1 MNLVFFGTPDFAI
14 PTLNT
19 LYNSPHNILRVVT
32 IPDKKSGR
40 GLNYYSSSVKKYAK
54 MLNIPILEPN
64 NLEDKEF
71 LKELELIK
79 PDIYIV
85 VAFRI
90 LPKSLL
96 KIPLRGAVNLHASLL
111 PKYRGAAPINHAI
124 LNGEKTTGVTTF
136 YIKQKVDTGDI
147 LLQHKINIYK
157 DSTAGEL
164 MKDLANIGAEIM
176 LKTLDGISNN
186 SITIKEQN
194 HNISSLAPK
203 INIDDCQIKWNQSAE
218 IIHNHI
224 RAFTPTPGAFT
235 FYNSKR
241 IKLYKSNIE
250 DICSNYLL
258 NPGQI
263 HFIKPYLI
271 VGTNSNYIKISELQ
285 PEGKRKLTAIDFK
298 NSNPD
303 IEGGYFV

>member
-64 NLEDKEF
+64 DLEDKEF

-147 LLQHKINIYK
+147 LLQHKINIYQ

-186 SITIKEQN
+186 TITIKEQN

-203 INIDDCQIKWNQSAE
+203 ININDCQIKWNQSAE

-258 NPGQI
+258 DPGQI
-263 HFIKPYLI
+263 RFIKPYLI
-271 VGTNSNYIKISELQ
+271 VGTNTNYIKISELQ

-303 IEGGYFV
+303 IEDGYFV

>member
-203 INIDDCQIKWNQSAE
+203 ININDCQIKWNQSAE

>member
-90 LPKSLL
+90 LPKSVL

-203 INIDDCQIKWNQSAE
+203 ININDCQIKWNQSAE